1 MNVTETN
8 AKGLHRQLKV
18 VIAADELERRLSE
31 RLDELKGRARI
42 KGFRPGHVPKDHL
55 RKVYGRSVM
64 AEVVQQAVA
73 DTSREAISQRDERPA
88 FQPTVVLPEDQGE
101 IDKIFS
107 GASDLA
113 YTLSFEIMPKIEAM
127 DFGKIALERP
137 VALVTDTDMEK
148 AIDRLRAA
156 NLRYKPKEGAAET
169 GDRLTIDFVGK
180 IDGDPFP
187 GGSTEDAHIQLGSG
201 DFIPGFEEGLT
212 GAKAGEEREVEATFP
227 ADYPE
232 AGIAGKTARFEVK
245 VKEVASPETPD
256 VDEDFAKGLGVE
268 TVEALRDTVKK
279 RLEQDRAGASR
290 LKLKRALLDALNEG
304 HKFELPPTL
313 VDKEFEAIWRQVMA
327 DLERT
332 KRSFA
337 DEGTTEENAR
347 ADYRDIAARRV
358 RLGLILSEV
367 GTRNQINVTDDEVS
381 RALLE
386 REGCTVLTA
395 SSWIEF
401 NHVLAGNSPDIIFL
415 DVNLPSIKGNRL
427 SEVLKSQSNKKDIP
441 IVLISDLPEK
451 SLDEM
456 FPSSGAN
463 AWMRKP
469 LTRDKMSPEFRKQTE
484 LVIDDF
490 YQQLVETMP
499 FAVTT
504 LSTLSA
510 KLPVASPWTLSASR
524 VSP

>member
-232 AGIAGKTARFEVK
+232 AGLAGKTARFEVK

-386 REGCTVLTA
+386 RVRQFPGQERKVYDYYRSNPQL
-395 SSWIEF
+395 
-401 NHVLAGNSPDIIFL
+401 LAELRAPIF
-415 DVNLPSIKGNRL
+415 
-427 SEVLKSQSNKKDIP
+427 E
-441 IVLISDLPEK
+441 
-451 SLDEM
+451 
-456 FPSSGAN
+456 
-463 AWMRKP
+463 
-469 LTRDKMSPEFRKQTE
+469 DK
-484 LVIDDF
+484 VID
-490 YQQLVETMP
+490 YIVELAKITDKT
-499 FAVTT
+499 VTPEE
-504 LSTLSA
+504 LYADPDEDNAYSHDHEHNHGHDHDHDHDHDHGRDHA
-510 KLPVASPWTLSASR
+510 HGHDHAHDHDHEHDQGQKKKKKK
-524 VSP
+524 